1 MQYISTRGLAPPLQ
15 FDDVLLEGL
24 ASDGGLYVPDKWPKL
39 SKSEL
44 EKLKD
49 LSYPSMALE
58 IMHPYIRDVIPRE
71 ILEDILI
78 EAYANFSNSQIAPIK
93 RIDDSTW
100 LLELFHGPTLAFKD
114 YALQVV
120 GKLFNYV
127 LEKKKKT
134 VTIIGATSGDTG
146 SAAIEACKNKDAI
159 NLFMMHPKGR
169 VSEVQR
175 RQMTTVES
183 SNIYNIALEGTFDDC
198 QDMVKLLFS
207 DQEMREKYN
216 LSAVNSIN
224 WARILSQIVYY
235 FWAGTSIQDTNKKLK
250 FIVPTGNFGNIFAGY
265 AAHKMGLPI
274 HKLIVASNENN
285 ILTRYLNTGNM
296 TALDVK
302 STLAPSMDIQ
312 ISSNFERLI
321 FDIYNQ
327 NGTSVR
333 EAMTTFRTTNS
344 IRFSEESWK
353 TICDLFDGFSAS
365 DQLIK
370 ETILRFYETKG
381 ELIDPH
387 TATGIAASLANK
399 NNTDTN
405 TVCLATAHP
414 AKFPEAIK
422 DSVGFYPEVPKQL
435 KSIFQKEEKFT
446 VLPNDF
452 GEVKNFIHKNNNR

>member
-24 ASDGGLYVPDKWPKL
+24 ASDGGLYVPDKWPQL
-39 SKSEL
+39 SESEFA
-44 EKLKD
+44 KLKN
-49 LSYPSMALE
+49 LSYPDMALE
-58 IMHPYIRDVIPRE
+58 IMYPYIGDVIPRE
-71 ILEDILI
+71 ILKDILF

-183 SNIYNIALEGTFDDC
+183 SNIYNIAIEGTFDDC

-235 FWAGTSIQDTNKKLK
+235 FWAGISLHSSNKKLK

-274 HKLIVASNENN
+274 HKLLVASNENN

-321 FDIYNQ
+321 FDVYNQ
-327 NGTSVR
+327 NGTNVR
-333 EAMTTFRTTNS
+333 EAMNAFRKTNS
-344 IRFSEESWK
+344 IRFSEESWEI
-353 TICDLFDGFSAS
+353 ICNLFDGFSAS
-365 DQLIK
+365 DQLIR

-387 TATGIAASLANK
+387 TATGIAASLVNE

-414 AKFPEAIK
+414 AKFPNAIK
-422 DSVGFYPEVPKQL
+422 DSVGFSPEVPKQL
-435 KSIFQKEEKFT
+435 KRIFQKEEKFT

-452 GEVKNFIHKNNNR
+452 GEVKNFIYKNNNR

>member
-24 ASDGGLYVPDKWPKL
+24 ASDGGLYVPEKWPKL
-39 SKSEL
+39 SKSEFAN
-44 EKLKD
+44 LKD
-49 LSYPSMALE
+49 LSYPEMALE
-58 IMHPYIRDVIPRE
+58 IMCPYIEDAIPRA
-71 ILEDILI
+71 ILKNILI

-93 RIDDSTW
+93 QIDDSTW

-127 LEKKKKT
+127 LEQKQKT

-146 SAAIEACKNKDAI
+146 SAAIEACKNQAAI
-159 NLFMMHPKGR
+159 TLFMLHPRGR

-183 SNIYNIALEGTFDDC
+183 SNIHNIAVEGTFDDC

-207 DQEMREKYN
+207 DQKMREKYN

-235 FWAGTSIQDTNKKLK
+235 FWAGISIQDINKKLI

-265 AAHKMGLPI
+265 AAHKMGLPVQ
-274 HKLIVASNENN
+274 KFIVASNENN

-302 STLAPSMDIQ
+302 PTIAPSMDIQ

-321 FDIYNQ
+321 FDVYNQ

-333 EAMTTFRTTNS
+333 EAMNTFRTTNS
-344 IRFSEESWK
+344 IRFSEESWE
-353 TICDLFDGFSAS
+353 TICDLFDGFSAN
-365 DQLIK
+365 DQLIR
-370 ETILRFYETKG
+370 ETILKFYETQG

-387 TATGIAASLANK
+387 TATGIAASLENK
-399 NNTDTN
+399 NNTDNN

-414 AKFPEAIK
+414 AKFPDAIE
-422 DSVGFYPEVPKQL
+422 DSVGFSPEAPKQL
-435 KSIFQKEEKFT
+435 KKIFQKEEKFT

-452 GEVKNFIHKNNNR
+452 GEVKNFIYKNNN

>member
-1 MQYISTRGLAPPLQ
+1 
-15 FDDVLLEGL
+15 
-24 ASDGGLYVPDKWPKL
+24 
-39 SKSEL
+39 
-44 EKLKD
+44 
-49 LSYPSMALE
+49 
-58 IMHPYIRDVIPRE
+58 
-71 ILEDILI
+71 
-78 EAYANFSNSQIAPIK
+78 
-93 RIDDSTW
+93 
-100 LLELFHGPTLAFKD
+100 
-114 YALQVV
+114 
-120 GKLFNYV
+120 
-127 LEKKKKT
+127 
-134 VTIIGATSGDTG
+134 
-146 SAAIEACKNKDAI
+146 
-159 NLFMMHPKGR
+159 MMHPKGR

-183 SNIYNIALEGTFDDC
+183 SNIYNIAIEGTFDDC
-198 QDMVKLLFS
+198 QDIVKLLFS

-235 FWAGTSIQDTNKKLK
+235 FWAGISLHSSNKKLK

-274 HKLIVASNENN
+274 HKLLVASNENN

-321 FDIYNQ
+321 FDVYNQ
-327 NGTSVR
+327 NGTNVR
-333 EAMTTFRTTNS
+333 EAMNAFRKTNS
-344 IRFSEESWK
+344 IRFSEESWEI
-353 TICDLFDGFSAS
+353 ICNLFDGFSAS
-365 DQLIK
+365 DQLIR

-387 TATGIAASLANK
+387 TATGIAASLVNE

-414 AKFPEAIK
+414 AKFPNAIK
-422 DSVGFYPEVPKQL
+422 DSVGFSPEVPKQL
-435 KSIFQKEEKFT
+435 KRIFQKEEKFT

-452 GEVKNFIHKNNNR
+452 GEVKNFIYKNNNR

>member
-24 ASDGGLYVPDKWPKL
+24 ASDGGLYVPDKWPKI
-39 SKSEL
+39 SRSEI
-44 EKLKD
+44 EKLKH
-49 LSYPSMALE
+49 LPYPDMALE
-58 IMHPYIRDVIPRE
+58 IMYPYIGDAIPRS
-71 ILEDILI
+71 ILRDILI

-93 RIDDSTW
+93 RIDGSTW

-146 SAAIEACKNKDAI
+146 SAAIEACKNKKAI

-183 SNIYNIALEGTFDDC
+183 PNIFNIAIEGTFDDC

-224 WARILSQIVYY
+224 WARILAQIVYY
-235 FWAGTSIQDTNKKLK
+235 FWAGVSIQDTNKKLE

-265 AAHKMGLPI
+265 AASKMGLPI
-274 HKLIVASNENN
+274 QKLLVASNENN

-321 FDIYNQ
+321 FDVYNQ
-327 NGTSVR
+327 NGTNVR
-333 EAMTTFRTTNS
+333 EAMNAFRKTNS
-344 IRFSEESWK
+344 IRFSNESWK

-370 ETILRFYETKG
+370 ETILKFYETKG

-387 TATGIAASLANK
+387 TATGVAASLENT
-399 NNTDTN
+399 NHTDTN

-414 AKFPEAIK
+414 AKFPDAIK
-422 DSVGFYPEVPKQL
+422 DSVGFYPEIPKQL
-435 KSIFQKEEKFT
+435 KRIFQQEEQFT

-452 GEVKNFIHKNNNR
+452 GEVKNFIYKNNH

>member
-24 ASDGGLYVPDKWPKL
+24 ASDGGLYVPDKWPQL
-39 SKSEL
+39 SESEFA
-44 EKLKD
+44 KLKN
-49 LSYPSMALE
+49 LSYPDMALE
-58 IMHPYIRDVIPRE
+58 IMYPYIGDVIPRE
-71 ILEDILI
+71 ILKDILF

-183 SNIYNIALEGTFDDC
+183 SNIYNIAIEGTFDDC

-235 FWAGTSIQDTNKKLK
+235 FWAGISLHTSNKKLK

-274 HKLIVASNENN
+274 HKLLVASNENN

-321 FDIYNQ
+321 FDVYNQ
-327 NGTSVR
+327 NGTNVR
-333 EAMTTFRTTNS
+333 EAMNAFRKTNS
-344 IRFSEESWK
+344 IRFSEESWEI
-353 TICDLFDGFSAS
+353 ICNLFDGFSAS
-365 DQLIK
+365 DQLIR

-387 TATGIAASLANK
+387 TATGIAASLVNE

-414 AKFPEAIK
+414 AKFPNAIK
-422 DSVGFYPEVPKQL
+422 DSVGFSPEVPKQL
-435 KSIFQKEEKFT
+435 KRIFQKEEKFT

-452 GEVKNFIHKNNNR
+452 GEVKNFIYKNNNR

>member
-24 ASDGGLYVPDKWPKL
+24 ASDGGLYVPNKWPQL
-39 SKSEL
+39 SESEFA
-44 EKLKD
+44 KLKN
-49 LSYPSMALE
+49 LSYPDMALE
-58 IMHPYIRDVIPRE
+58 IMYPYIGDVIPRE
-71 ILEDILI
+71 ILKDILF
-78 EAYANFSNSQIAPIK
+78 ESYANFSNSQIAPIK

-183 SNIYNIALEGTFDDC
+183 SNIYNIAIEGTFDDC

-235 FWAGTSIQDTNKKLK
+235 FWAGISLHSSNKKLK

-274 HKLIVASNENN
+274 HKLLVASNENN

-302 STLAPSMDIQ
+302 STSAPSMDIQ

-321 FDIYNQ
+321 FDVYNQ
-327 NGTSVR
+327 NGTNVR
-333 EAMTTFRTTNS
+333 EAMNAFRKTNS
-344 IRFSEESWK
+344 IRFSEESWEI
-353 TICDLFDGFSAS
+353 ICNLFDGFSAS
-365 DQLIK
+365 DQLIR

-387 TATGIAASLANK
+387 TATGIAASLVNE

-414 AKFPEAIK
+414 AKFPNAIK
-422 DSVGFYPEVPKQL
+422 DSVGFSPEVPKQL
-435 KSIFQKEEKFT
+435 KRIFQKEEKFT

-452 GEVKNFIHKNNNR
+452 GEVKNFIYKNNNR

>member
-24 ASDGGLYVPDKWPKL
+24 ASDGGLYVPDKWPQL
-39 SKSEL
+39 SESEFA
-44 EKLKD
+44 KLKN
-49 LSYPSMALE
+49 LSYPDMALE
-58 IMHPYIRDVIPRE
+58 IMYPYIGDVIPRE
-71 ILEDILI
+71 ILKDILF

-183 SNIYNIALEGTFDDC
+183 SNIYNIAIEGTFDDC

-207 DQEMREKYN
+207 DQEMRQKYN

-235 FWAGTSIQDTNKKLK
+235 FWAGISLHTSNKKLK

-274 HKLIVASNENN
+274 HKLLVASNENN

-321 FDIYNQ
+321 FDVYNQ
-327 NGTSVR
+327 NGTNVR
-333 EAMTTFRTTNS
+333 EAMNAFRKTNS
-344 IRFSEESWK
+344 IRFSEESWEI
-353 TICDLFDGFSAS
+353 ICNLFDGFSAS
-365 DQLIK
+365 DQLIR

-387 TATGIAASLANK
+387 TATGIAASLVNE

-414 AKFPEAIK
+414 AKFPNAIK
-422 DSVGFYPEVPKQL
+422 DSVGFSPEVPKQL
-435 KSIFQKEEKFT
+435 KRIFQKEEKFT

-452 GEVKNFIHKNNNR
+452 GEVKNFIYKNNNR

>member
-24 ASDGGLYVPDKWPKL
+24 ASDGGLYVPDKWPKI
-39 SKSEL
+39 SRSEI
-44 EKLKD
+44 EKLKH
-49 LSYPSMALE
+49 LPYPDMALE
-58 IMHPYIRDVIPRE
+58 IMYPYIGDAIPRS
-71 ILEDILI
+71 ILRDILI

-93 RIDDSTW
+93 RIDGSTW

-146 SAAIEACKNKDAI
+146 SAAIEACKNKKAI

-183 SNIYNIALEGTFDDC
+183 PNIFNIAIEGTFDDC

-224 WARILSQIVYY
+224 WARILAQIVYY
-235 FWAGTSIQDTNKKLK
+235 FWAGVSIQDTNKKLE

-265 AAHKMGLPI
+265 AASKMGLPI
-274 HKLIVASNENN
+274 QKLLVASNENN

-321 FDIYNQ
+321 FDVYNQ
-327 NGTSVR
+327 NGTNVR
-333 EAMTTFRTTNS
+333 EAMNAFRKTNS
-344 IRFSEESWK
+344 IRFSNESWK

-370 ETILRFYETKG
+370 ETILKFYETKG

-387 TATGIAASLANK
+387 TATGVAASLENT
-399 NNTDTN
+399 NRTDTN

-414 AKFPEAIK
+414 AKFPDAIK
-422 DSVGFYPEVPKQL
+422 DSVGFYPEIPEQL
-435 KSIFQKEEKFT
+435 KRIFQQEEQFT

-452 GEVKNFIHKNNNR
+452 GEVKNFIYKNNH

>member
-24 ASDGGLYVPDKWPKL
+24 ASDGGLYVPDKWPQL
-39 SKSEL
+39 SESEFA
-44 EKLKD
+44 KLKN
-49 LSYPSMALE
+49 LSYPDMALE
-58 IMHPYIRDVIPRE
+58 IMYPYIGDVIPRE
-71 ILEDILI
+71 ILKDILF

-183 SNIYNIALEGTFDDC
+183 SNIYNIAIEGTFDDC

-235 FWAGTSIQDTNKKLK
+235 FWAGISLHSSNKKLK

-274 HKLIVASNENN
+274 HKLLVASNENN

-321 FDIYNQ
+321 FDVYNQ
-327 NGTSVR
+327 NGTNVR
-333 EAMTTFRTTNS
+333 EAMNAFRKTNS
-344 IRFSEESWK
+344 IRFSEESWEI
-353 TICDLFDGFSAS
+353 ICNLFDGFSAS

-370 ETILRFYETKG
+370 ETILKFYETKG

-387 TATGIAASLANK
+387 TATGIAASLVNE

-414 AKFPEAIK
+414 AKFPNAIK
-422 DSVGFYPEVPKQL
+422 DSVGFSPEVPKQL
-435 KSIFQKEEKFT
+435 KRIFQKEEKFT

-452 GEVKNFIHKNNNR
+452 GEVKNFIYKNNNR